1 MEGRFSH
8 MDCAPYFVTSAAL
21 RNGARVYERALMFRP
36 ILLVPI
42 CLVIAIAPA
51 TAELLQPEPGLPPER
66 VVEIQ
71 LRSLQRNNVPTPDA
85 GIKQTWLFAHPDNKR
100 LTGPLARFT
109 EMIKGPHYRMLLGHR
124 SFSLTPIVRTATV
137 AIFSVS
143 VVTASGETV
152 VFDWQMSKVGS
163 GQFAGA
169 WMTLGVSPPL
179 RTKDAI

>member
-1 MEGRFSH
+1 M
-8 MDCAPYFVTSAAL
+8 L
-21 RNGARVYERALMFRP
+21 RS
-36 ILLVPI
+36 LLIVPV
-42 CLVIAIAPA
+42 CLVIAIVPA

-71 LRSLQRNNVPTPDA
+71 LRSLQRNDVPTPDT

-124 SFSLTPIVRTATV
+124 SFSLTPIVRTETV

-143 VVTASGETV
+143 VLTASGETV
-152 VFDWQMSKVGS
+152 VFDWQVTKVES